1 MLQNETIQHN
11 QKRHDYEE
19 NIEQL
24 MKEIAVLQNKSVQLN
39 VVIQSNVA
47 NNQQERKN
55 YNKTLEKSRNTLLP
69 CRRNVYG

>member
-1 MLQNETIQHN
+1 MGMLQNETIQHN

-47 NNQQERKN
+47 NN
-55 YNKTLEKSRNTLLP
+55 
-69 CRRNVYG
+69 

>member
-55 YNKTLEKSRNTLLP
+55 YNKTLEKSRNTLFP